1 MGKTK
6 KDDKPRGTDPLI
18 NKKAKFNFELLDSFE
33 AGIVLT
39 GSEVK
44 ALREKKGNLTDCFAK
59 VRNGEV
65 FLENFQ
71 IPPYKDGGYANHPEI
86 RPRKLLLKAK
96 EIQKIDRFIKEKGL
110 VLIAT
115 RCFFKNNR
123 LVKIDVALAKPKKLY
138 DKRDDI
144 QKKEAKIDM
153 ERAMKEHL
161 RK

>member
-1 MGKTK
+1 MGKTN
-6 KDDKPRGTDPLI
+6 KDEKPRGTDPLV

-44 ALREKKGNLTDCFAK
+44 SLRDKKGNLTDCFAK
-59 VRNGEV
+59 VKNGEV

-86 RPRKLLLKAK
+86 RPRKLLLHAK
-96 EIQKIDRFIKEKGL
+96 EIQKIDRAIKEKGL

-115 RCFFKNNR
+115 KCYFKDNK
-123 LVKIDVALAKPKKLY
+123 LVKVNVSLAKPKKLY
-138 DKRDDI
+138 DKREDI

-153 ERAMKEHL
+153 ERAMKGNL